1 MKCQLCGY
9 NRGPPQLRLTLMSL
23 TEARY
28 CLAIFSGLILKNL
41 FSVKNLR
48 VQLFLPWVLK
58 IRLHP
63 LFPSKKNSKCIILS
77 FYQNWCEKARSK
89 LCYPRPNMC
98 QTLTRKRGHLFS
110 QELQCWLHH
119 SKTRDLWACVAMQI
133 SASTQCPV
141 LPTLFSIKFRP
152 EWPKNSAAG

>member
-1 MKCQLCGY
+1 MSVCTLCCTLST
-9 NRGPPQLRLTLMSL
+9 NKRKTFCCPLTLMSL
-23 TEARY
+23 AEARY

-119 SKTRDLWACVAMQI
+119 SKTRDL
-133 SASTQCPV
+133 
-141 LPTLFSIKFRP
+141 
-152 EWPKNSAAG
+152 

>member
-1 MKCQLCGY
+1 
-9 NRGPPQLRLTLMSL
+9 MSL
-23 TEARY
+23 AEARY

-63 LFPSKKNSKCIILS
+63 LLPPKKNSKCIILS

-89 LCYPRPNMC
+89 LCTQDPIC
-98 QTLTRKRGHLFS
+98 VKHTTRKRGHSFS
-110 QELQCWLHH
+110 QELKCWLHH
-119 SKTRDLWACVAMQI
+119 SKTRDLWARVAMQI
-133 SASTQCPV
+133 TASTQCPV
-141 LPTLFSIKFRP
+141 LPTLFSINFGQNGPKIRP
-152 EWPKNSAAG
+152 LGKNSAP

>member
-1 MKCQLCGY
+1 MVAKRHKITNVPLFKKIVPRKKIMSRIFLNSGT
-9 NRGPPQLRLTLMSL
+9 LTLMSL
-23 TEARY
+23 AEARY

-98 QTLTRKRGHLFS
+98 QTHGKKARSFIFPGTEVL
-110 QELQCWLHH
+110 
-119 SKTRDLWACVAMQI
+119 
-133 SASTQCPV
+133 ASP
-141 LPTLFSIKFRP
+141 F
-152 EWPKNSAAG
+152 

>member
-1 MKCQLCGY
+1 MVFFQNYKRMIYQALFEGY
-9 NRGPPQLRLTLMSL
+9 VRGRQVRDGLTLMSL
-23 TEARY
+23 AEARY

-98 QTLTRKRGHLFS
+98 QTHDKKARSFIFPGTQVL
-110 QELQCWLHH
+110 
-119 SKTRDLWACVAMQI
+119 
-133 SASTQCPV
+133 ASP
-141 LPTLFSIKFRP
+141 F
-152 EWPKNSAAG
+152 

>member
-1 MKCQLCGY
+1 MVSDIPAGEGKNDNLIY
-9 NRGPPQLRLTLMSL
+9 SVTLFRGNINSAPFPLTLMRL
-23 TEARY
+23 AEARN
-28 CLAIFSGLILKNL
+28 CLAFFDGLILKNL

-63 LFPSKKNSKCIILS
+63 LFPSKKNSKCIKLS

-110 QELQCWLHH
+110 QELKCSLHH
-119 SKTRDLWACVAMQI
+119 SKTRDL
-133 SASTQCPV
+133 
-141 LPTLFSIKFRP
+141 
-152 EWPKNSAAG
+152 

>member
-1 MKCQLCGY
+1 MLNLKTSLCVFFGKY
-9 NRGPPQLRLTLMSL
+9 LSAMENAQKVSKRIWRRCGKHLTLMSL
-23 TEARY
+23 AEARY

-63 LFPSKKNSKCIILS
+63 LLPPKKNSKCIILS

-98 QTLTRKRGHLFS
+98 QTHGKKARSFIFPGTEVL
-110 QELQCWLHH
+110 
-119 SKTRDLWACVAMQI
+119 
-133 SASTQCPV
+133 ASP
-141 LPTLFSIKFRP
+141 F
-152 EWPKNSAAG
+152 